1 MSDKNI
7 KKVVREGYAKVATWN
22 TVIMSEHNLKKI
34 EKIIKALA
42 DKNRLRII
50 YLLNEKQDLC
60 VCEITDIIGLSQPT
74 ISSHLRLLENAG
86 LIESDKDGLWVNYN
100 INSRSGLL
108 SRKLMEMICK
118 DLKKDRQIISDRK
131 KLKAVDRDMICQ
143 RGYK

>member
-1 MSDKNI
+1 
-7 KKVVREGYAKVATWN
+7 
-22 TVIMSEHNLKKI
+22 MSENDLKNI

-42 DKNRLRII
+42 DKNRLRIV

-100 INSRSGLL
+100 INSQADLFC
-108 SRKLMEMICK
+108 RKLVEMIGK
-118 DLKKDRQIISDRK
+118 DLKKDEQAISDVK
-131 KLKAVDRDMICQ
+131 KLKAIDRDMIC
-143 RGYK
+143 RRTGK

>member
-1 MSDKNI
+1 MRDP
-7 KKVVREGYAKVATWN
+7 
-22 TVIMSEHNLKKI
+22 VIMSENDLKNI

-86 LIESDKDGLWVNYN
+86 LVESDKDGLWVNYN
-100 INSRSGLL
+100 INRRADHFSRRSI
-108 SRKLMEMICK
+108 EMICK
-118 DLKKDRQIISDRK
+118 DLKKDKQAISDVK
-131 KLKAVDRDMICQ
+131 KLKAIDRDKICG
-143 RGYK
+143 RKTKVPGKRT

>member
-1 MSDKNI
+1 
-7 KKVVREGYAKVATWN
+7 
-22 TVIMSEHNLKKI
+22 MSENDLKNI

-42 DKNRLRII
+42 DKNRLRIV

-100 INSRSGLL
+100 IDSRSGLF
-108 SRKLMEMICK
+108 SRRLMEIICK
-118 DLKKDRQIISDRK
+118 DLKKDKQIVSD
-131 KLKAVDRDMICQ
+131 LKELKNIDRDIICC
-143 RGYK
+143 RTDK